1 MLGREG
7 TLHTLHMPGGVMP
20 CGTSALPSESAK
32 LDVPREAMGF
42 NSTVRTARPYVW
54 AIECGGYLVAAH
66 LLLAEV

>member
-1 MLGREG
+1 
-7 TLHTLHMPGGVMP
+7 MP